1 MKIDYF
7 WRAGLF
13 LLMIGYSWTGQVM
26 ADDQPM
32 TITVSGEAILIDNN
46 LPQAR
51 QSALQEAFSAALT
64 QLLGSY
70 INAESYTHNYE
81 SIERGVYSKTQGYV
95 KNYQILKENVNDELL
110 TITVQVTIVTKAILD
125 DLTALGVILH
135 AVGNPTL
142 LVLGDD
148 DGLTDSPSAQFFK
161 QAFAEKGFQLIQSD
175 QPQADIIVRL
185 TGRIRNQSEL
195 GAMRGAV
202 TALEAS
208 AYWRTNNRLIAT
220 SSKMGNGAGP
230 NDSDALKAAY
240 ARAAENLFPD
250 LLNTILTR
258 WQDEANNGHP
268 IEVTVA
274 NADYRQ
280 AQLLRG
286 RFSRLLGVRKTI
298 LKSFS
303 GDLASFIVDFSGNT
317 DLLADLIQR
326 THYQDI
332 SLQVTR
338 LETDRIFLKVSNIN
352 IPPA

>member
-1 MKIDYF
+1 
-7 WRAGLF
+7 
-13 LLMIGYSWTGQVM
+13 M

-32 TITVSGEAILIDNN
+32 TITVSGEAILIENN

-51 QSALQEAFSAALT
+51 QRALQEAFSAALT

-70 INAESYTHNYE
+70 INAESYTRNYE

-95 KNYQILKENVNDELL
+95 KNYQVLKETVNEELL
-110 TITVQVTIVTKAILD
+110 TITVQVMIVTKAVLD

-135 AVGNPTL
+135 AVGNPIL
-142 LVLGDD
+142 LVQGDD
-148 DGLTDSPSAQFFK
+148 EGLTDSPSAQFFK
-161 QAFAEKGFQLIQSD
+161 QAFAEKGFQLIQSE

-195 GAMRGAV
+195 SAMRGAV
-202 TALEAS
+202 TTLEAS

-220 SSKMGNGAGP
+220 SSKMGNGAGL

-240 ARAAENLFPD
+240 AKAAENLFPD
-250 LLNTILTR
+250 FLKPILAR

-280 AQLLRG
+280 AQLLRS
-286 RFSRLLGVRKTI
+286 RFSRLLGVKKTA

-303 GDLASFIVDFSGNT
+303 GDLASFIVDFSGSA

-326 THYQDI
+326 THFQNI

-338 LETDRIFLKVSNIN
+338 LEIDRIVLKASIN
-352 IPPA
+352 